1 VTTSLTAVRTDL
13 YDNLA
18 ALEVA
23 QVYKRRAT
31 NYEFPAFI
39 VGWPAEVDFA
49 AAMGEPRDFVVDVFV
64 EVEVTDEDSADET
77 LEELLDAAVA
87 SLSTIDTYHVRPVT
101 DFQESQTLDGRVV
114 IGCRLPV
121 KVFE

>member
-39 VGWPAEVDFA
+39 VGWPQEVDFS
-49 AAMGEPRDFVVDVFV
+49 AAMGSPRDFVVDVFV

-77 LEELLDAAVA
+77 LEELIEAAVA
-87 SLSTIDTYHVRPVT
+87 SLMTIDTYHVRPAT
-101 DFQESQTLDGRVV
+101 DFAESQTADGRTL

-121 KVFE
+121 SVFE

>member
-1 VTTSLTAVRTDL
+1 VTTTLTAVRTDL

-31 NYEFPAFI
+31 NFEFPAFI
-39 VGWPAEVDFA
+39 VGWPAEVDFS
-49 AAMGEPRDFVVDVFV
+49 AAMGAPRDFVIDVFV

-77 LEELLDAAVA
+77 LEELIEAAVV
-87 SLSTIDTYHVRPVT
+87 SLMTIDTYHVRPAT
-101 DFQESQTLDGRVV
+101 DFTESSTADGRTV

-121 KVFE
+121 AVFE